1 MQPTICKGYTES
13 YLLLKH
19 QAHNVL
25 RTTATSGYLTHAR
38 ALKTSEIRAHHRRR
52 GSLSPGVIRE
62 PRGPGVP
69 LRGAF
74 RARAGPPSTPGNAV
88 LNTESTLVLCISP
101 LLPLSLCI
109 RSLISLCT
117 SIDGF
122 AGSCIRQPGAD
133 QKCPSC
139 LQHLPTQ
146 THLQ

>member
-1 MQPTICKGYTES
+1 MQPTICKEYIES
-13 YLLLKH
+13 HLHCKH
-19 QAHNVL
+19 QAHNAF
-25 RTTATSGYLTHAR
+25 RTTATSGDLTHAR
-38 ALKTSEIRAHHRRR
+38 VLKTSEIRRPHRRL

-74 RARAGPPSTPGNAV
+74 RVREEPPSTPGKAV